1 MLSIGHEFAQIPAMY
16 ALALWP
22 IGIVVRAVEHA
33 ESRKCF
39 EAVMSG
45 QTVPDQYS
53 RIPLTIVAGA
63 SGAGKSSLVRHLLS
77 QTTEQIAAVVA
88 DASAVDPSLVAQR
101 DGARLLLKNGSVCV
115 MSDDD
120 GSAVLATLSEQSQP
134 PDHVVFE
141 SAAASNPRRLL
152 GYGYMPGYYLD
163 GMIMVVDA
171 ASLAA
176 YANDLDAQDRLREQL
191 SYAALV
197 VVNKIDLID
206 DTAAEAAQRVLSRV
220 APMTPAV
227 SCERAQVAPSLV
239 LGAPK
244 RTDSRAVVA
253 EWSMDYM
260 PVRRQRTGPRVS
272 RAPDAERCRSW
283 CLIKEMPI
291 DRHEFR
297 IWVQRLPSTVLSGR
311 GVVHLRDDPYHRHFF
326 HLMGPRWRLERGR
339 PWGRDTPSTRLRLA
353 GLIGRRRTASR
364 VADGDAEPE
373 AQWVGGPT

>member
-1 MLSIGHEFAQIPAMY
+1 
-16 ALALWP
+16 
-22 IGIVVRAVEHA
+22 
-33 ESRKCF
+33 
-39 EAVMSG
+39 
-45 QTVPDQYS
+45 
-53 RIPLTIVAGA
+53 
-63 SGAGKSSLVRHLLS
+63 
-77 QTTEQIAAVVA
+77 
-88 DASAVDPSLVAQR
+88 
-101 DGARLLLKNGSVCV
+101 
-115 MSDDD
+115 
-120 GSAVLATLSEQSQP
+120 
-134 PDHVVFE
+134 
-141 SAAASNPRRLL
+141 
-152 GYGYMPGYYLD
+152 MPGYYLD

>member
-1 MLSIGHEFAQIPAMY
+1 
-16 ALALWP
+16 
-22 IGIVVRAVEHA
+22 
-33 ESRKCF
+33 
-39 EAVMSG
+39 MSG
-45 QTVPDQYS
+45 QTVSDQYS
-53 RIPLTIVAGA
+53 RIPLTIVTGA
-63 SGAGKSSLVRHLLS
+63 SGVGKSSLIRHLLAEA
-77 QTTEQIAAVVA
+77 TEQIAAVVT
-88 DASAVDPSLVAQR
+88 DEKAVDPSLVAQR

-120 GSAVLATLSEQSQP
+120 GSAVLAALSEQSHP

-141 SAAASNPRRLL
+141 TTAASNPRRLL

-163 GMIMVVDA
+163 GMITVIDA
-171 ASLAA
+171 MSLAMH
-176 YANDLDAQDRLREQL
+176 ANDLDGQDRLREQL
-191 SYAALV
+191 SFAALI

-206 DTAAEAAQRVLSRV
+206 DAAADAAQRVLSRV

-227 SCERAQVAPSLV
+227 SCVNAQVAPSLL

-244 RTDSRAVVA
+244 RVDSRAVVA

-283 CLIKEMPI
+283 CLIKDMPI

-297 IWVQRLPSTVLSGR
+297 IWVQRLASTVLSGR

-339 PWGRDTPSTRLRLA
+339 PWGRETPATRLRLA
-353 GLIGRRRTASR
+353 GLIGRRRPSNR
-364 VADGDAEPE
+364 VVEAE
-373 AQWVGGPT
+373 AQWLGEAS

>member
-1 MLSIGHEFAQIPAMY
+1 
-16 ALALWP
+16 
-22 IGIVVRAVEHA
+22 
-33 ESRKCF
+33 
-39 EAVMSG
+39 
-45 QTVPDQYS
+45 
-53 RIPLTIVAGA
+53 
-63 SGAGKSSLVRHLLS
+63 
-77 QTTEQIAAVVA
+77 
-88 DASAVDPSLVAQR
+88 
-101 DGARLLLKNGSVCV
+101 

-120 GSAVLATLSEQSQP
+120 GSAVLAALSEQSHP

-141 SAAASNPRRLL
+141 SSASANPRRLT

-176 YANDLDAQDRLREQL
+176 HANDLDAQDRLREQL
-191 SYAALV
+191 SYAALI

-206 DTAAEAAQRVLSRV
+206 DAAAEAAQRVLSRV

-227 SCERAQVAPSLV
+227 SCEHAQVAPPLL

-244 RTDSRAVVA
+244 RVDSRAVVA

-283 CLIKEMPI
+283 CLIKDLPI

-326 HLMGPRWRLERGR
+326 HLMGPRWRIERGR
-339 PWGRDTPSTRLRLA
+339 PWGRETPSTRVRLA
-353 GLIGRRRTASR
+353 GLIGRRRPSAR
-364 VADGDAEPE
+364 AVEEDGEAET
-373 AQWVGGPT
+373 QWVGEAS

>member
-1 MLSIGHEFAQIPAMY
+1 
-16 ALALWP
+16 
-22 IGIVVRAVEHA
+22 
-33 ESRKCF
+33 
-39 EAVMSG
+39 MSG
-45 QTVPDQYS
+45 PTVSDQYS

-63 SGAGKSSLVRHLLS
+63 SGVGKSSLIRHLLS
-77 QTTEQIAAVVA
+77 QTTEQIAAVVT

-120 GSAVLATLSEQSQP
+120 GSAVLAGLSEQSHP

-141 SAAASNPRRLL
+141 SNASTNPRRLT

-163 GMIMVVDA
+163 GMITVVDA
-171 ASLAA
+171 ASLAS
-176 YANDLDAQDRLREQL
+176 YANDLDGQDRLREQL
-191 SYAALV
+191 SFAALV

-206 DTAAEAAQRVLSRV
+206 DAAAEAAQRVLSRV

-227 SCERAQVAPSLV
+227 SCEHAQVAPSLV

-244 RTDSRAVVA
+244 RADSRAVIA

-283 CLIKEMPI
+283 CLIKDMPI

-353 GLIGRRRTASR
+353 GLIARRRTTAR
-364 VADGDAEPE
+364 AADGEAEPE

>member
-1 MLSIGHEFAQIPAMY
+1 
-16 ALALWP
+16 
-22 IGIVVRAVEHA
+22 
-33 ESRKCF
+33 
-39 EAVMSG
+39 MSG
-45 QTVPDQYS
+45 PAVSDQYS

-63 SGAGKSSLVRHLLS
+63 AGVGKSSLIRHLLAE
-77 QTTEQIAAVVA
+77 TTEQIAAVVA
-88 DASAVDPSLVAQR
+88 DESAVDPSLVARR

-120 GSAVLATLSEQSQP
+120 GTAILAALSEQSHP

-141 SAAASNPRRLL
+141 SSAASKPRRLT

-163 GMIMVVDA
+163 GMITVIDA

-176 YANDLDAQDRLREQL
+176 HANDLDAQDRLREHL
-191 SYAALV
+191 SFAALV
-197 VVNKIDLID
+197 VVNKIDLVD
-206 DTAAEAAQRVLSRV
+206 DAAVEAAQRVLSRV

-227 SCERAQVAPSLV
+227 SCEYAQVAPSLL

-244 RTDSRAVVA
+244 RADSRAVVA

-260 PVRRQRTGPRVS
+260 PVRRQRTGPRIS

-283 CLIKEMPI
+283 CLVKDEPI
-291 DRHEFR
+291 DRQEFR

-339 PWGRDTPSTRLRLA
+339 PWGHETPATRLRLA
-353 GLIGRRRTASR
+353 GLIARRRPSAR
-364 VADGDAEPE
+364 VAETEAETD
-373 AQWVGGPT
+373 AQWVGEPT

>member
-1 MLSIGHEFAQIPAMY
+1 
-16 ALALWP
+16 
-22 IGIVVRAVEHA
+22 
-33 ESRKCF
+33 
-39 EAVMSG
+39 MSG
-45 QTVPDQYS
+45 PTVSDQYS

-63 SGAGKSSLVRHLLS
+63 TGVGKSSLVRHLLT

-88 DASAVDPSLVAQR
+88 DESAVDPSLVAQR

-120 GSAVLATLSEQSQP
+120 GSAVLAALSEQSHP

-141 SAAASNPRRLL
+141 SSAKSNPRRLT

-163 GMIMVVDA
+163 GMINVVDA
-171 ASLAA
+171 QSLAA
-176 YANDLDAQDRLREQL
+176 HANDLDAQDRLREHL
-191 SYAALV
+191 SFAALV

-206 DTAAEAAQRVLSRV
+206 DAAAEAAQRVLSRV

-227 SCERAQVAPSLV
+227 SCEHAQVAPSLL

-244 RTDSRAVVA
+244 RADSRAVVA

-260 PVRRQRTGPRVS
+260 PMRRQRTGPRVS

-283 CLIKEMPI
+283 CLVKDMPI

-297 IWVQRLPSTVLSGR
+297 IWVQRLPSAVLSGR

-339 PWGRDTPSTRLRLA
+339 PWGRETPSTRLRLA
-353 GLIGRRRTASR
+353 GLIAKRRSSSR
-364 VADGDAEPE
+364 VTGDEAEPE

>member
-1 MLSIGHEFAQIPAMY
+1 
-16 ALALWP
+16 
-22 IGIVVRAVEHA
+22 
-33 ESRKCF
+33 
-39 EAVMSG
+39 MSG
-45 QTVPDQYS
+45 PTVSDQYS

-63 SGAGKSSLVRHLLS
+63 PGVGKTSLVRHLLT
-77 QTTEQIAAVVA
+77 QTTEQIAAIVA
-88 DASAVDPSLVAQR
+88 DESAVDRSLVAQR

-120 GSAVLATLSEQSQP
+120 GSAVLAALSEQSHP

-141 SAAASNPRRLL
+141 SSASANPRRLT

-176 YANDLDAQDRLREQL
+176 HANDLDAQDRLREQL
-191 SYAALV
+191 SYAALI

-206 DTAAEAAQRVLSRV
+206 DAAAEAAQRVLSRV

-227 SCERAQVAPSLV
+227 SCEHAQVAPSLL

-244 RTDSRAVVA
+244 RVDSRAVVA

-283 CLIKEMPI
+283 CLIKDLPI

-326 HLMGPRWRLERGR
+326 HLMGPRWRIERGR
-339 PWGRDTPSTRLRLA
+339 PWGRETPSTRVRLA
-353 GLIGRRRTASR
+353 GLIGRRRPSAR
-364 VADGDAEPE
+364 AVEEDGEAE
-373 AQWVGGPT
+373 AQWVGEAS

>member
-1 MLSIGHEFAQIPAMY
+1 
-16 ALALWP
+16 
-22 IGIVVRAVEHA
+22 
-33 ESRKCF
+33 
-39 EAVMSG
+39 MSG

-120 GSAVLATLSEQSQP
+120 GSAVLATLSEQSHP